1 MPKKKIIQKL
11 SKGDLSSVLNTIE
24 MLFDKMSNDEK
35 KAILKKIG
43 VSKIDIEKLDN
54 NGLVDKVKST
64 YKSIIEN
71 IDLNNF
77 TLDNKYKEGAEFL
90 SKKNKSILKTEIENY
105 KKL

>member
-24 MLFDKMSNDEK
+24 MLFNNMSNDEK
-35 KAILKKIG
+35 KVILKKIG

-54 NGLVDKVKST
+54 NGLVNKVKST

>member
-1 MPKKKIIQKL
+1 
-11 SKGDLSSVLNTIE
+11 

-90 SKKNKSILKTEIENY
+90 SKKHSSLLKTEIETY